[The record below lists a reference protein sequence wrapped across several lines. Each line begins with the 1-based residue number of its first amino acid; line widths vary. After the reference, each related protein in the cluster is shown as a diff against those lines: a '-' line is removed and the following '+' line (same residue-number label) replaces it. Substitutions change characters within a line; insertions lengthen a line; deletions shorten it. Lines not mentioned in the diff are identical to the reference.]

1 MFFPGKIAAQGA
13 ALAPI
18 AVATRPQGAP
28 LTVILTGKTMRG
40 SVGRAS
46 RTRAGWATA
55 VPEGAWVA
63 FDPDNLRADLVGH

>member
-1 MFFPGKIAAQGA
+1 MIFPGKITAQGA

-40 SVGRAS
+40 AVGRAS
-46 RTRAGWATA
+46 RTRAEWATA
-55 VPEGAWVA
+55 VPEGA
-63 FDPDNLRADLVGH
+63 

>member
-1 MFFPGKIAAQGA
+1 MLFPGKIAAQGA

-18 AVATRPQGAP
+18 ALATRPQGAP

-46 RTRAGWATA
+46 RTRA
-55 VPEGAWVA
+55 E
-63 FDPDNLRADLVGH
+63 